1 MNGRPSP
8 LLSSVAPLGAL
19 ALAVAFCMATPARA
33 GGPLDVVNHQ
43 PVIYANSGSN
53 LKLNVDQ
60 GPLGTRTNAQA
71 VALVKNAIGLWNA
84 VPTSTMPL
92 THGVALATDYNKS
105 NYSSIFNNFS
115 DGFNPVIFD
124 TDASITERTGRRR
137 A

>member
-1 MNGRPSP
+1 MYGDTR
-8 LLSSVAPLGAL
+8 ARRW
-19 ALAVAFCMATPARA
+19 PAR
-33 GGPLDVVNHQ
+33 LVNHQ
-43 PVIYANSGSN
+43 PVIYANGGSN
-53 LKLNVDQ
+53 FKLNLDG

-92 THGVALATDYNKS
+92 THDVALATDYNKS

-124 TDASITERTGRRR
+124 TDGSITERTGRRR